1 MRRLVLSAA
10 LLASC
15 SAAPQVVPT
24 TSAELPVKKVILYQN
39 GVGYFER
46 RGKVHGE
53 EVELRV
59 RPDQINDVLK
69 SLAVLDLA
77 GGMPS
82 SVSLPVERSGD
93 RLAAELPPQVRNA
106 AGMLGLLGV
115 LRGADVTVEGEDGT
129 LAGRVVGV
137 EMQQRPGQG
146 EGEKQSQVAIL
157 TLMAGEDQLRTTPVA
172 GIRKLTIGDK
182 ALSVGLQQSL
192 DISKGEGAWKP
203 VALTV
208 RLAGDATHDL
218 ILSYIHEVP
227 VWRPAYRAWV
237 QEGKGVQL
245 QGWAIVDNVSGET
258 WQDVNLTLVVGS
270 PLSFRYNLHTPHNV
284 VRPDLSSRLPQSA
297 EAPPEPDVGYG
308 PAPSPPPMSAPAPSM
323 ESAADYESKEE
334 SKPYAPRAYAA
345 KKAMSANRP
354 MAGAKMAEAERDGA
368 EEQARRDAS
377 IRSAQ
382 ALVTGKEVGALYAY
396 EAQTPITVPD
406 RSAALVN
413 IVSRKLEG
421 EDVFLFREP
430 ESGAAPFRAVLM
442 RNGKDSTLE
451 SGPITLYV
459 DGTFAG
465 EGFIGRVAKEETAFV
480 PYAKES
486 GFSLYLDN
494 ERQVNELH
502 LVRIVDGRISIEG
515 KQVYTRT
522 VKLDSTRDKDSV
534 AYVKLSRTGGTEIV
548 DPPKDLVKAGSD
560 VFLRV
565 HVPAR
570 KRGEAKLVESTPVSY
585 SEVGMTDYVIQAF
598 RYYLTGKN
606 IDDAVAGPIKDLLTI
621 QEAMV
626 ALNADT
632 RTSQEQREILD
643 REQGRIQANLDA
655 LPNAA
660 VAANLRKQLV
670 GQMTEVSK
678 KSADVA
684 KRLVENEVKRAGLNE
699 RIVVLLRQIS
709 LK

>member
-1 MRRLVLSAA
+1 VLSAA
-10 LLASC
+10 LLAAC
-15 SAAPQVVPT
+15 SAVPQVAPT
-24 TSAELPVKKVILYQN
+24 TPELPVTKVILYQN

-46 RGKVHGE
+46 RGKLHGD

-69 SLAVLDLA
+69 SLAVLDLS

-106 AGMLGLLGV
+106 SGMLGLLGV
-115 LRGADVTVEGEDGT
+115 LRGADVTVDGEDGT

-137 EMQQRPGQG
+137 EMQQRQGLG
-146 EGEKQSQVAIL
+146 EGEKPRQEAIL
-157 TLMAGEDQLRTTPVA
+157 TLMAGEDQLRTTAVS
-172 GIRKLTIGDK
+172 GIRKLTIGDR

-208 RLAGDATHDL
+208 RLAGDSSHEL

-227 VWRPAYRAWV
+227 IWRPAYRAWV
-237 QEGKGVQL
+237 QEGKGLQL
-245 QGWAIVDNVSGET
+245 QGWAIVDNVSGES
-258 WQDVNLTLVVGS
+258 WKDVNLTLVVGS

-284 VRPDLSSRLPQSA
+284 QRPDLSSRLPQSA
-297 EAPPEPDVGYG
+297 EAPPEPDVGY
-308 PAPSPPPMSAPAPSM
+308 APEAAPPPMAPPAPAM
-323 ESAADYESKEE
+323 EASEDYEPK
-334 SKPYAPRAYAA
+334 KPSAKSSAPRAMPARRPMAA
-345 KKAMSANRP
+345 GRA
-354 MAGAKMAEAERDGA
+354 MAGAKMDEARDMAETD
-368 EEQARRDAS
+368 ARRDAS

-396 EAQTPITVPD
+396 EAQTPISVPD

-413 IVSRKLEG
+413 IVSRKLQG

-430 ESGAAPFRAVLM
+430 ESGAAPFRSVLL

-486 GFSLYLDN
+486 GFALNLENTSK
-494 ERQVNELH
+494 VNDLH

-534 AYVKLSRTGGTEIV
+534 AYVKLARTGGTEIV
-548 DPPKDLVKAGSD
+548 DPPKDLVRAGSD

-565 HVPAR
+565 HVAAR
-570 KRGEAKLVESTPVSY
+570 QRGEASLVEATPVQYTEMGLSDN
-585 SEVGMTDYVIQAF
+585 VLQAF

-606 IDDAVAGPIKDLLTI
+606 LDDAVAGPIKDLLTI

-626 ALNADT
+626 QLNADT
-632 RTSQEQREILD
+632 ATLEQQRNILD
-643 REQGRIQANLDA
+643 REQQRIQDNLFA

-670 GQMTEVSK
+670 GQLEGLAK

>member
-137 EMQQRPGQG
+137 EMQQRAGAG
-146 EGEKQSQVAIL
+146 EGEKQRQEAIL
-157 TLMAGEDQLRTTPVA
+157 TLMAGEDQLRTTSVA

-284 VRPDLSSRLPQSA
+284 QRPDLSSRLPQNA

-308 PAPSPPPMSAPAPSM
+308 PAPEPPPMSAPAPAM
-323 ESAADYESKEE
+323 ESADYESK
-334 SKPYAPRAYAA
+334 SMAPAAPRAYAA
-345 KKAMSANRP
+345 KKAMSAGRP
-354 MAGAKMAEAERDGA
+354 MGGARMAEAERDGA

-494 ERQVNELH
+494 DRQVNELH

-534 AYVKLSRTGGTEIV
+534 AYVKLARTGGTEIV
-548 DPPKDLVKAGSD
+548 DPPKDLVKAGGD

-565 HVPAR
+565 HVPA
-570 KRGEAKLVESTPVSY
+570 KERGEAKLVESTPVSY
-585 SEVGMTDYVIQAF
+585 SEVGLTDYVLQAF

-632 RTSQEQREILD
+632 RTLQEQREILD

-670 GQMTEVSK
+670 GQMAEVSK

-684 KRLVENEVKRAGLNE
+684 KRLVEDEVKRAGLNE